1 MHLRSETRKIN
12 IGNVTIGGGSPIAV
26 QSMTNT
32 DTRDIKATVN
42 QILRLEDAGCDI
54 IRVAVP
60 DEEAATAVKDI
71 KKAIHI
77 PLVADIHF
85 NYKLAL
91 MCIENGIDKVR
102 INPGNIGDEKRTEAV
117 TKMCKENNI
126 PIRIGINGGSLE
138 KRLLEKY
145 GGCTPEAIV
154 ESAMGHI
161 NILESMNFNDIAISL
176 KSSNVPT
183 TIEAYRLM
191 AQKRNY
197 PLHIGITESGT
208 ILNGTIKS
216 SVGIGAILAMGIGDT
231 IRVSLTGDPVEE
243 VRVGR
248 KILQSLE
255 LGGKKMIQFVSCP
268 TCGRTR
274 VDLIGTAQ
282 AIEQRLSD
290 LEAKGAFKRPLTV
303 SVMGCAV
310 NGPGEAKHSDIGLA
324 GGENEF
330 LMFVKGEI
338 IGKFTPETA
347 IDQFI
352 DAVITLGNQ

>member
-1 MHLRSETRKIN
+1 MYLRNETRKIT
-12 IGNVTIGGGSPIAV
+12 IGDISIGGGSPIAV

-32 DTRDIKATVN
+32 DTRDAKATIE

-60 DEEAATAVKDI
+60 DEAAAEAIKEI
-71 KKAIHI
+71 KKSIHI

-102 INPGNIGDEKRTEAV
+102 INPGNIGDISRTEAV
-117 TKMCKENNI
+117 TKMCKEHNI

-138 KRLLEKY
+138 KKLLEKY

-161 NILESMNFNDIAISL
+161 DILESMDFNDIAISL

-208 ILNGTIKS
+208 VQNGTIKS

-248 KILQSLE
+248 KILHSLE

-282 AIEQRLSD
+282 IIEQRIAD
-290 LEAKGAFKRPLTV
+290 LEAKGAFKKPLTV

-330 LMFVKGEI
+330 LMFIKGETV
-338 IGKFTPETA
+338 GKFKPDTA

-352 DAVITLGNQ
+352 DAVLKLGS

>member
-1 MHLRSETRKIN
+1 MYTRNDTRKIN
-12 IGNVTIGGGSPIAV
+12 IGNVSIGGGSPIAV

-32 DTRDIKATVN
+32 DTRDVHATVN
-42 QILRLEDAGCDI
+42 QILRLEEAGCDI

-60 DEEAATAVKDI
+60 DEAAANAVKEI
-71 KKAIHI
+71 KKNIHV

-102 INPGNIGDEKRTEAV
+102 INPGNIGSSERTHAV
-117 TKMCKENNI
+117 TEMCSKYNI

-138 KRLLEKY
+138 KDILAKY
-145 GGCTPEAIV
+145 GSPTPEAIV

-161 NILESMNFNDIAISL
+161 NILESMGFYDIAVSL
-176 KSSNVPT
+176 KSSNVPA
-183 TIEAYRLM
+183 TIESYRLM
-191 AQKRNY
+191 AEKRNY

-208 ILNGTIKS
+208 LQNGTIKS

-248 KILQSLE
+248 KILHSLE
-255 LGGKKMIQFVSCP
+255 LGGNRMIQFVSCP

-274 VDLIGTAQ
+274 VDLIGTANL
-282 AIEQRLSD
+282 IEQKLSD
-290 LEAKGAFKRPLTV
+290 LEAQGVFKNPLTV

-330 LMFVKGEI
+330 LMFIKGEI
-338 IGKFTPETA
+338 IGKFSPENA
-347 IDQFI
+347 IEKFI
-352 DAVITLGNQ
+352 EKVVEMGS

>member
-1 MHLRSETRKIN
+1 MYTRNDTRKIN
-12 IGNVTIGGGSPIAV
+12 IGNVSIGGGSPIAV

-32 DTRDIKATVN
+32 DTRDVHATVN
-42 QILRLEDAGCDI
+42 QILRLEEAGCDI

-60 DEEAATAVKDI
+60 DEAAANAVKEI
-71 KKAIHI
+71 KKNIHV

-102 INPGNIGDEKRTEAV
+102 INPGNIGSSERTHAV
-117 TKMCKENNI
+117 TEMCSKYNI

-138 KRLLEKY
+138 KDILAKY
-145 GGCTPEAIV
+145 GSPTPEAIV

-161 NILESMNFNDIAISL
+161 NILESMGFYDIAVSL
-176 KSSNVPT
+176 KSSNVPA
-183 TIEAYRLM
+183 TIESYRLM
-191 AQKRNY
+191 AEKRNY

-208 ILNGTIKS
+208 LQNGTIKS

-248 KILQSLE
+248 KILHSLE
-255 LGGKKMIQFVSCP
+255 LGGNRMIQFVSCP

-274 VDLIGTAQ
+274 VDLIGTANL
-282 AIEQRLSD
+282 IEQKLSD
-290 LEAKGAFKRPLTV
+290 LEAQGVFKNPRTV

-330 LMFVKGEI
+330 LMFIKGEI
-338 IGKFTPETA
+338 IGKFSPENA
-347 IDQFI
+347 IEKFI
-352 DAVITLGNQ
+352 EKVVEMGS

>member
-1 MHLRSETRKIN
+1 MYTRNDTRKIN
-12 IGNVTIGGGSPIAV
+12 IGNVSIGGGSPIAV

-32 DTRDIKATVN
+32 DTRDVHATVN
-42 QILRLEDAGCDI
+42 QILRLEEAGCDI

-60 DEEAATAVKDI
+60 DEAAANAVKEI
-71 KKAIHI
+71 KKNIHV

-102 INPGNIGDEKRTEAV
+102 INPGNIGSSERTHAV
-117 TKMCKENNI
+117 TEMCSKYNI

-138 KRLLEKY
+138 KDILAKY
-145 GGCTPEAIV
+145 GSPTPEAIV

-161 NILESMNFNDIAISL
+161 NILESMGFYDIAVSL
-176 KSSNVPT
+176 KSSNVPA
-183 TIEAYRLM
+183 TIESYRLM
-191 AQKRNY
+191 AEKRNY

-208 ILNGTIKS
+208 LQNGTIKS

-248 KILQSLE
+248 KILHSLE
-255 LGGKKMIQFVSCP
+255 LGGNRMIQFVSCP

-274 VDLIGTAQ
+274 VDLIGTANL
-282 AIEQRLSD
+282 IEQKLSD
-290 LEAKGAFKRPLTV
+290 LEAQGVFKKPLTV

-330 LMFVKGEI
+330 LMFIKGEI
-338 IGKFTPETA
+338 IGKFSPENA
-347 IDQFI
+347 IEKFI
-352 DAVITLGNQ
+352 EKVVEMGS